1 MSMGLLYAH
10 RRHGAAERSNVARP
24 VCIWAG
30 WESARD
36 AALKSV
42 RLEAAL
48 AMPKSALA
56 RGPAGLAQAKAW
68 LATSTWSPDWT
79 PPRLRRPSLS
89 YVAGALVIV
98 AAVLATRGLE
108 HAVTE
113 YGYHGAV
120 ASSPCCAWRSPGDR
134 HRRRS
139 RPCWMRRCW
148 PTWWCRQTEPP

>member
-1 MSMGLLYAH
+1 MSMGFLCAH
-10 RRHGAAERSNVARP
+10 RRHEAAERSNVGRP
-24 VCIWAG
+24 GGIWAG
-30 WESARD
+30 WKSARD

-89 YVAGALVIV
+89 YVAGALVVV
-98 AAVLATRGLE
+98 AASFSSRAAATRFAMLHQLAGADSSVGDNDFAGRSSASDRE
-108 HAVTE
+108 HN
-113 YGYHGAV
+113 
-120 ASSPCCAWRSPGDR
+120 
-134 HRRRS
+134 RRG
-139 RPCWMRRCW
+139 RP
-148 PTWWCRQTEPP
+148 